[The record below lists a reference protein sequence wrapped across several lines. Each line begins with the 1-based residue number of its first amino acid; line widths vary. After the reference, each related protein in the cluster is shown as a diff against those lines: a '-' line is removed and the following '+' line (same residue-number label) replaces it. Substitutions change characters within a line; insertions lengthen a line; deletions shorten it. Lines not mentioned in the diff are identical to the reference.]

1 MRRAGDC
8 TREGNSPPSAGYA
21 SGDARLL
28 FGASGITQRNPRV
41 RRRNSTNLWRTRGRD
56 SAGHSA
62 WRAYCEYTDKFDP
75 REYLKPAR
83 AAMQAICKARYRA
96 FGCEGQASKITP
108 IPLEKM
114 AERYRSGELA
124 QRVNYSISS
133 QF

>member
-56 SAGHSA
+56 SAGHWHGVRKVNIDTDLRLASTA
-62 WRAYCEYTDKFDP
+62 AIRRFFCEYTDKFDP

-83 AAMQAICKARYRA
+83 
-96 FGCEGQASKITP
+96 
-108 IPLEKM
+108 
-114 AERYRSGELA
+114 
-124 QRVNYSISS
+124 
-133 QF
+133 